1 MFYYVG
7 IKMKTNNLLTLFSK
21 VIHISELEINKK
33 EEKIIKKEIDKLEF
47 EPGICSMTKNINV
60 LNLKNFNFLKDKIL
74 KNVNDYTKNILKYKN
89 KFSITTSWIT
99 NTKINGSSNA
109 HCHSNS
115 MLSGVFYIECD
126 QNYDKIS
133 FQNFNVPTWVI
144 EPEEYNVYN
153 SFKYYINVKK
163 NLLILFPSEVLHK
176 IEKNENKKERISLAF
191 NLLPTGTIGIKDSTL
206 NLN

>member
-1 MFYYVG
+1 
-7 IKMKTNNLLTLFSK
+7 
-21 VIHISELEINKK
+21 
-33 EEKIIKKEIDKLEF
+33 
-47 EPGICSMTKNINV
+47 
-60 LNLKNFNFLKDKIL
+60 
-74 KNVNDYTKNILKYKN
+74 
-89 KFSITTSWIT
+89 
-99 NTKINGSSNA
+99 
-109 HCHSNS
+109 